1 MIKTLSLLEIYRSL
15 DLSITSFHE
24 ISFDVLSNSKEE
36 DVITGLM
43 VNNVESSD
51 HSTKIKFP
59 ADLDL
64 KLSFGILRLKRV
76 KICSAG
82 LMQKGKSVMVR

>member
-1 MIKTLSLLEIYRSL
+1 MIKTLSLL
-15 DLSITSFHE
+15 SITSSHK
-24 ISFDVLSNSKEE
+24 ISFDVLSNPRKE

-43 VNNVESSD
+43 VYNVESSD

-64 KLSFGILRLKRV
+64 KLPFGILRLKRV
-76 KICSAG
+76 KICPAG